1 MPSFHTKE
9 DVRQDILATKNLG
22 HRRVPISLLG
32 QKAGVGVSISWIVD
46 EAKKLEAAGET
57 KMRFVIMI
65 RKGNIGKRTVLQSG
79 MKFGLVL
86 SPADYGLFIESTN
99 RSATTE
105 KNILVRHTAVAG
117 TEAVIGY
124 TEDIPVE
131 LVP

>member
-1 MPSFHTKE
+1 
-9 DVRQDILATKNLG
+9 
-22 HRRVPISLLG
+22 
-32 QKAGVGVSISWIVD
+32 
-46 EAKKLEAAGET
+46 
-57 KMRFVIMI
+57 
-65 RKGNIGKRTVLQSG
+65 